1 MQRLIRVAAGLIL
14 LGACAHIASPPGG
27 PTDATAPHLISVYP
41 DSVRVLEGFKGSAEF
56 RFSEIVSEGG
66 SPNFGQGN
74 GDFERLILLSP
85 DTLVPHVEWHRDR
98 IAVRPRNGWR
108 PNTVYRIELMPG
120 VRDLSNNEFKGAAM
134 ITFATGGDQPTRV
147 LLGRAIDWT
156 TQRSA
161 SLALIEATH
170 LPDRLVYRTVSDSF
184 GHFHL
189 EALPAGE
196 YLVGATVDKNRD
208 YRRNRDELWDTVRV
222 AAGATQAGEIW
233 MFPRDSAAP
242 RAQQASRAD
251 TTWAVLTLTQ
261 TIRPDF
267 FAGADS
273 VRVVQLP
280 DSSSIGPLSA
290 MSEAIYDSLRPKPA
304 PRTVKPDSATKPDSQ
319 LPVTRPVVK
328 PARPAG
334 EARDTVQHDIP
345 TGKRPK
351 LSNRLYVHTTGAFR
365 SGQKYWIEVRGVRT
379 TGGVAG
385 TVSVPLTL
393 PEVKPPPATKPDS
406 TAKADSTA
414 RKPATA
420 KPDSA
425 AKKSGG
431 GGGR

>member
-1 MQRLIRVAAGLIL
+1 MQRLIRVAAGVIL

-27 PTDATAPHLISVYP
+27 PADAAAPHLVSVYP

-66 SPNFGQGN
+66 SPNFGQGT

-98 IAVRPRNGWR
+98 ITVRPRNGWR
-108 PNTVYRIELMPG
+108 PGTVYRIELMPG

-134 ITFATGGDQPTRV
+134 ITFATGGDLPTRV

-161 SLALIEATH
+161 ALALIEATH

-184 GHFHL
+184 GYFHL

-196 YLVGATVDKNRD
+196 YLVGATIDKNRD
-208 YRRNRDELWDTVRV
+208 LRRNRDELWDSVRV

-251 TTWAVLTLTQ
+251 TTWAMLTLTQ

-267 FAGADS
+267 FTGADS
-273 VRVVQLP
+273 IRVLQLP
-280 DSSSIGPLSA
+280 DSASIGPLSA
-290 MSEAIYDSLRPKPA
+290 MSEAIYDSLHPKPA
-304 PRTVKPDSATKPDSQ
+304 APPPAARDSAAKADSQ
-319 LPVTRPVVK
+319 PPVTRPVVK

-334 EARDTVQHDIP
+334 APRDTIQRDAP
-345 TGKRPK
+345 TGKRPMI
-351 LSNRLYVHTTGAFR
+351 SNRVYVHTTGAFR
-365 SGQKYWIEVRGVRT
+365 NGQKYWIEVRGVRT

-385 TVSVPLTL
+385 TVALMLPL
-393 PEVKPPPATKPDS
+393 PEVKPPPTKADS
-406 TAKADSTA
+406 TAKTDSTA

-425 AKKSGG
+425 AKKSGS